1 MKKNRFKK
9 AWLNEH
15 LHDPFVKRAQKENYR
30 SRAVY
35 KLQEIDE
42 IHKLL
47 RPGQIIVDLGS
58 APGAWSQYL
67 SRKLGD
73 GEGGLRGE
81 VIALDLL
88 PMEPVGGVRF
98 IQGDFREAETLA
110 QLEAA
115 LQGRGVD
122 VVLSDMAPNLSGI
135 ASADAARIEHLAD
148 LSLEF
153 ARKWLKDDGALL
165 IKSFHTGYFSQ
176 IVNRFKLQFK
186 TVKTI
191 KPKASRD
198 RSAEVFILGLD
209 PKPTEVKPN
218 ELLHIKN
225 Q

>member
-209 PKPTEVKPN
+209 PKPTEVKP
-218 ELLHIKN
+218 E
-225 Q
+225 

>member
-47 RPGQIIVDLGS
+47 RPGQTIVDLGS

-67 SRKLGD
+67 SRKLAD
-73 GEGGLRGE
+73 GEGSLRGE

-209 PKPTEVKPN
+209 PKPTEEKS
-218 ELLHIKN
+218 E
-225 Q
+225 

>member
-9 AWLNEH
+9 AWLTEH
-15 LHDPFVKRAQKENYR
+15 LTDPFVKLAQKDNYR

-35 KLQEIDE
+35 KLQEIDVANR
-42 IHKLL
+42 LL
-47 RPGQIIVDLGS
+47 KPGQVVVDLGS

-67 SRKLGD
+67 ARKLSTKD
-73 GEGGLRGE
+73 GGIDGT

-88 PMEPVGGVRF
+88 PMEPIEGITFV
-98 IQGDFREAETLA
+98 QGDFREPDVLA
-110 QLEAA
+110 RLEAELA
-115 LQGRGVD
+115 GRKVD

-135 ASADAARIEHLAD
+135 SSADAARIEHLAD

-153 ARKWLKDDGALL
+153 ADAWLKDDGALL

-176 IVNRFKLQFK
+176 IVARFKQQFQ

-198 RSAEVFILGLD
+198 RSAEVFLLGMR
-209 PKPTEVKPN
+209 PKRRPN
-218 ELLHIKN
+218 TGE
-225 Q
+225 

>member
-15 LHDPFVKRAQKENYR
+15 LHDPFVKLAQKENFR

-35 KLQEIDE
+35 KLKEIDE
-42 IHKLL
+42 ANKLI
-47 RPGQIIVDLGS
+47 RPGQVIVDLGS

-67 SRKLGD
+67 ARKLAATD
-73 GEGGLRGE
+73 GTIRGT

-88 PMEPVGGVRF
+88 PMETVEGVEF
-98 IQGDFREAETLA
+98 IQGDFREASVLA

-115 LQGRGVD
+115 LKGARVD

-148 LSLEF
+148 LSLDF
-153 ARKWLKDDGALL
+153 AGNWLKPDGVLL

-198 RSAEVFILGLD
+198 RSAEVFILGMH
-209 PKPTEVKPN
+209 PKTATASD
-218 ELLHIKN
+218 
-225 Q
+225 

>member
-15 LHDPFVKRAQKENYR
+15 LHDPFVKLAQKENFR

-35 KLQEIDE
+35 KLKEIDE
-42 IHKLL
+42 ANKLI
-47 RPGQIIVDLGS
+47 RPGQMIVDLGS

-67 SRKLGD
+67 GRKLAGED
-73 GEGGLRGE
+73 GSIRGK

-88 PMEPVGGVRF
+88 PMEPVDGVQF
-98 IQGDFREAETLA
+98 IQGDFREAATLA

-115 LQGRGVD
+115 LHGARVD

-148 LSLEF
+148 LSLDF
-153 ARKWLKDDGALL
+153 AQNWLKADGALL

-198 RSAEVFILGLD
+198 RSAEVFILGLQ
-209 PKPTEVKPN
+209 PKSTAEST
-218 ELLHIKN
+218 I
-225 Q
+225 

>member
-67 SRKLGD
+67 SRKLAD
-73 GEGGLRGE
+73 GNGNLRGE
-81 VIALDLL
+81 VLALDLL

-98 IQGDFREAETLA
+98 IQGDFREPETLA

-135 ASADAARIEHLAD
+135 PSADAARIEHLAD
-148 LSLEF
+148 LSLDF
-153 ARKWLKDDGALL
+153 ARKWLKEDGALL

-198 RSAEVFILGLD
+198 RSAEVFILGLH
-209 PKPTEVKPN
+209 PKASAEQV
-218 ELLHIKN
+218 E
-225 Q
+225 

>member
-15 LHDPFVKRAQKENYR
+15 LHDPFVKRAQKDNYR

-42 IHKLL
+42 DNRLVM
-47 RPGQIIVDLGS
+47 PGHVVVDLGS

-67 SRKLGD
+67 SRKLASP
-73 GEGGLRGE
+73 EGGLRGT
-81 VIALDLL
+81 VLALDLL
-88 PMEPVGGVRF
+88 PMEPVTGVQF
-98 IQGDFREAETLA
+98 IQGDFREADVLA
-110 QLEAA
+110 RLEAA
-115 LQGRGVD
+115 LQGRRVN
-122 VVLSDMAPNLSGI
+122 VLLSDMAPNLSGI

-148 LSLEF
+148 LALDF
-153 ARKWLKDDGALL
+153 ARNWLSEDGVML

-186 TVKTI
+186 TVKAI

-198 RSAEVFILGLD
+198 RSAEVFILGRD
-209 PKPTEVKPN
+209 PKIAAPTPV
-218 ELLHIKN
+218 
-225 Q
+225 